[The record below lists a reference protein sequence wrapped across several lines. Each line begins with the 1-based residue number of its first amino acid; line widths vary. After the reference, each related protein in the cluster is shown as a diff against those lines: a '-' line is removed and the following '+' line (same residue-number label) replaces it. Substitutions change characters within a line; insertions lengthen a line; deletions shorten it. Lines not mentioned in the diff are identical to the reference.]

1 MALQDRFADSSP
13 AVRDAVI
20 DLVGK
25 YILLKPDV
33 AYEYYPLISARVAV
47 SQALGI
53 GEKC

>member
-1 MALQDRFADSSP
+1 MALQDRFADRSP

-47 SQALGI
+47 SSS
-53 GEKC
+53 